1 MDKSIHGK
9 PLLVV
14 DQDSL
19 RLLLEELLQ
28 SIPIQISEKEWITL
42 EETMEMLNLKSKTS
56 IQKLRDKG
64 EIEFTQPMKKIILY
78 RRSSVLEYLEKHSR
92 KTY

>member
-19 RLLLEELLQ
+19 RQIIEEILQ
-28 SIPIQISEKEWITL
+28 SIPQQNSEKEWL
-42 EETMEMLNLKSKTS
+42 SQDEAMSFLNLKSKTS
-56 IQKLRDKG
+56 MQKIRDCS
-64 EIEFTQPMKKIILY
+64 EVEFSQPMKKVILY
-78 RRSSVLEYLEKHSR
+78 RRSSLLAYLEKHSR
-92 KTY
+92 KTF